1 MHKIILITLWLSL
14 FSLCEPIKFKE
25 EKYISALQTTLSK
38 EGWITHYEDSIEIYY
53 PKEKKSFLFNQN
65 HIIEKK
71 AEETKV
77 ILYEENLALT
87 IFSKV
92 IKAIYTNE
100 FADLNTFF
108 TIKKQD
114 DTFILFPN
122 EHILN
127 FITTIEYK
135 KNLTSLEF
143 LKINFTNEDWIYI
156 VETK

>member
-1 MHKIILITLWLSL
+1 MLK
-14 FSLCEPIKFKE
+14 
-25 EKYISALQTTLSK
+25 
-38 EGWITHYEDSIEIYY
+38 
-53 PKEKKSFLFNQN
+53 
-65 HIIEKK
+65 KK